1 MTGQNDS
8 CITEILKYD
17 LGGGND
23 TLSICGTDCCDGQT
37 GYNETNIIRD
47 ENKYAS
53 GTVTVKNFFSAKI
66 QLNF

>member
-8 CITEILKYD
+8 CITEILTYE

-23 TLSICGTDCCDGQT
+23 TLLICETDCCDGKT
-37 GYNETNIIRD
+37 GYNQTTITRD

-53 GTVTVKNFFSAKI
+53 GTVR
-66 QLNF
+66 

>member
-23 TLSICGTDCCDGQT
+23 TLSICETDCCDGQT

-53 GTVTVKNFFSAKI
+53 GTVTVKKFFRQKF
-66 QLNF
+66 N